1 MLPTADEMGTVAF
14 PGSEVPN
21 KHVGREKI
29 PGIPFKNNPAPDKHV
44 NKQSA
49 YTPPQKKGHTGAKT
63 SDDRKSELKNGDG
76 FRPVCIQPNELQYFR
91 NIHA

>member
-1 MLPTADEMGTVAF
+1 MGTVAF

-49 YTPPQKKGHTGAKT
+49 YTPPKKRTHGVENRRRSKIGVEKRRWFSTRVYSA
-63 SDDRKSELKNGDG
+63 
-76 FRPVCIQPNELQYFR
+76 
-91 NIHA
+91 